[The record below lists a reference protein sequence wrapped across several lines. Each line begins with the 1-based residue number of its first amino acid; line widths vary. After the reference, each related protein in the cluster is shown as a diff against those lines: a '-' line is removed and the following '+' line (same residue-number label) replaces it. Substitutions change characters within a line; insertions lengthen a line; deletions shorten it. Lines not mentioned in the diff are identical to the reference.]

1 MISTRPLGGN
11 PLHDAAFNGQAE
23 EIRALLDEKGRVRNL
38 VQGMKPQATD
48 DRENGASGQEIDEAI
63 ETGGRGVEI
72 NRPWPRE
79 TPIAKGRNA
88 MSDRHDGSAFFELRS
103 PYSILDDLVEF
114 VALIQDPK
122 SLEAVSDVE
131 YSPNKLVSP
140 TALGKLSMESVAF
153 CNASFSETRL
163 SFLHTAMAVTDAMQ
177 PAPALRDEAE
187 G

>member
-1 MISTRPLGGN
+1 MISTKPLGGN

-23 EIRALLDEKGRVRNL
+23 EIHALLNEKGRVRNL
-38 VQGMKPQATD
+38 VQGMKPQTTD
-48 DRENGASGQEIDEAI
+48 DRGNGASGQEIDKVI
-63 ETGGRGVEI
+63 ETGARGVEI

-79 TPIAKGRNA
+79 TPISKGRNA

-103 PYSILDDLVEF
+103 PYSTLDDLVEF

-122 SLEAVSDVE
+122 SSEAVSDIE
-131 YSPNKLVSP
+131 YSPNKLVGP
-140 TALGKLSMESVAF
+140 TALGKLPMESVAF
-153 CNASFSETRL
+153 CNVSFSETRL

-177 PAPALRDEAE
+177 PAPALRGGD